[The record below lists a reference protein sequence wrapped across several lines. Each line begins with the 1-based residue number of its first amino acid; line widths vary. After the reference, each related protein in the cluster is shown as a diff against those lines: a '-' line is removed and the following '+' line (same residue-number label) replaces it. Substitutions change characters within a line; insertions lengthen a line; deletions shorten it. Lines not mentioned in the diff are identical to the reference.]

1 MKTRLFFTLIL
12 LVTSL
17 TGAFPVIAEQ
27 VGGGVSQGGNYP
39 CYTNGDVISDSSWY
53 YGTGVRYRII
63 ETFWDCKIT
72 QDWYDDSSGSWHWFQ
87 SFTQPGGCNC
97 TGPQLP
103 YNPIDYPLFDLT
115 VAQQTADEIVLV
127 SPQDFQRLEVISLT
141 DGKIVYRREKGGA
154 GEKLPLPLKDFPSA
168 DYLVA
173 AYVAEDNLDGFY
185 AFHKA
190 EDGSVVELQH
200 FNSWALPNGLWRHV
214 VTYLEDGTVKILL
227 QLDDRSI
234 QVVDGFTS
242 VARKLCQKPYKI
254 VYQGGVKDNLAT
266 SNGLELAHPSPAFTQ
281 WMLTSYHVPTLR
293 NYDDS
298 GNDRYF
304 GETFNLARPG
314 AHIVSATLEIG
325 VRNDDATDA
334 LGIGFVDAQSA
345 FNAGEYFW
353 ARLVENLGISVGQ
366 YQDITLDMGSLPPIS
381 GRPTNLIPL
390 LNSKGW
396 LDIYVQDDSPVDYIT
411 LTVKYECNNLLTCQ
425 SVSGVYAGQQ
435 VSVTVNAT
443 INVSGTYAVGTTA
456 QTNSSIA
463 QPQSATFGP
472 LFPPGSLVGIN
483 LANPAAGTWE
493 GGRSKTS
500 PALPFPVGTTGAFA
514 TILYT
519 AMAPGLTW
527 LTFANTVFSDRDGF
541 VLPGTVS
548 GCWIRVLSS
557 GSIDGTAKYQGRLT
571 HADILVTATG
581 SVVQSAMTIASGQ
594 YTITL
599 LPGGGYAVR
608 AYAPMYMPNCTTTSV
623 TGGQTTHLPDTR
635 ILGGNLVNTLG
646 GGSVAFDNN
655 TVPDNQRFIDIGDAA
670 FLAAHYASTTTPQ
683 ADINA
688 SGTVDLSDLAILGG
702 NYGSSGCQSW

>member
-1 MKTRLFFTLIL
+1 MNARKVLNSL
-12 LVTSL
+12 LVSVMVL
-17 TGAFPVIAEQ
+17 VLA
-27 VGGGVSQGGNYP
+27 QGTVMPAAAATYL
-39 CYTNGDVISDSSWY
+39 VHAAQIS
-53 YGTGVRYRII
+53 T
-63 ETFWDCKIT
+63 
-72 QDWYDDSSGSWHWFQ
+72 
-87 SFTQPGGCNC
+87 GGCV
-97 TGPQLP
+97 
-103 YNPIDYPLFDLT
+103 YNITDLDGNSVGYPTFYTFNDCYWSGDLTIHTSIARYDPVSDPVFDLT
-115 VAQQTADEIVLV
+115 VAQQTADEITLV

-141 DGKIVYRREKGGA
+141 DGKIVYRREKGSA
-154 GEKLPLPLKDFPSA
+154 GEKLPLPRKEFSFG
-168 DYLVA
+168 DYMVTV
-173 AYVAEDNLDGFY
+173 YVAGDNLDGFY
-185 AFHKA
+185 AFNKT
-190 EDGSVVELQH
+190 EDGSIVELQRFH
-200 FNSWALPNGLWRHV
+200 SWAQPDGLWRQV
-214 VTYLEDGTVKILL
+214 ITYLDDGTVNLLL
-227 QLDDRSI
+227 QRDDRSI
-234 QVVDGFTS
+234 QMIDGFTG
-242 VARKLCQKPYKI
+242 VAKLCQKPYKI

-281 WMLTSYHVPTLR
+281 WILNSYHVPTLR

-298 GNDRYF
+298 GFDRYF

-334 LGIGFVDAQSA
+334 LGIGFVDAQGG
-345 FNAGEYFW
+345 FTNPQEYFY
-353 ARLVENLGISVGQ
+353 ARLNSPQLGIQVGQ
-366 YQDITLDMGSLPPIS
+366 YQAVTLDLGNLPPTGHPTSLIS
-381 GRPTNLIPL
+381 L

-396 LDIYVQDDSPVDYIT
+396 LDVYVQDDSPVDYIA

-425 SVSGVYAGQQ
+425 SVSGVYSSQQ

-443 INVSGTYAVGTTA
+443 INVSGTYALGTTVQA
-456 QTNSSIA
+456 NPNIA

-500 PALPFPVGTTGAFA
+500 PALPFPVGTTGTFA

-557 GSIDGTAKYQGRLT
+557 GSIDGTAKYQGRLI
-571 HADILVTATG
+571 HSGIQVTATG
-581 SVVQSAMTIASGQ
+581 SVVQSATTIASGQ

-670 FLAAHYASTTTPQ
+670 FLAANIGLDTPQ
-683 ADINA
+683 ANINA
-688 SGTVDLSDLAILGG
+688 DFTIDGQNIVNTQDLAILGG
-702 NYGSSGCQSW
+702 NYGSSGCQPW